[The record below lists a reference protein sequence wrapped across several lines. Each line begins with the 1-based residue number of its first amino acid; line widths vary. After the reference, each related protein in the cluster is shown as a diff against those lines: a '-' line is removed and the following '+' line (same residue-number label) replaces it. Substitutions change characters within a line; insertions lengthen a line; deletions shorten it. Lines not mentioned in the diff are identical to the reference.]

1 VSLVLDHNKIEDIH
15 GIADLKNLQTL
26 WLNHNQIS
34 NMDHLILNL
43 RKLRE
48 LNSLSLCENP
58 ICPKDQTEYQIYRYS
73 IICEIGTL
81 SILDSLKVSKNE
93 KTESSRR
100 KNLIKQQPE
109 EEEVKKVAISPVVD
123 DFSSMKTTSNVEEKS
138 KMKKKVFDA
147 NEFSFEAKNEA
158 KGKNFD
164 W

>member
-1 VSLVLDHNKIEDIH
+1 VSLVLDHNKIEDIN
-15 GIADLKNLQTL
+15 GISDLKNLQTL

-43 RKLRE
+43 RKLKE

-93 KTESSRR
+93 KTESNRR
-100 KNLIKQQPE
+100 KNLIKQEPE
-109 EEEVKKVAISPVVD
+109 REEEVKKVEVVVVD
-123 DFSSMKTTSNVEEKS
+123 DFPTVNQNEEKS
-138 KMKKKVFDA
+138 KVKKKVFDA